1 MYYDELKDMLCRE
14 LEEMT
19 TQGLSAG
26 SLEAIGDILDAI
38 KDIETIEAMQGGYSR
53 EGYSGEDYSRDGY
66 SNYSRRG
73 YARDDYSNEY
83 SNRYQKRNSMG
94 RYSRDGESLIS
105 QVEKMMGDAKSDKE
119 REQIKRSIM
128 DSIGKFM

>member
-1 MYYDELKDMLCRE
+1 
-14 LEEMT
+14 
-19 TQGLSAG
+19 
-26 SLEAIGDILDAI
+26 
-38 KDIETIEAMQGGYSR
+38 
-53 EGYSGEDYSRDGY
+53 
-66 SNYSRRG
+66 
-73 YARDDYSNEY
+73 
-83 SNRYQKRNSMG
+83 MG